1 MVGRSIWLSHKN
13 KALISNQGDRVLQF
27 AAQSFDASIW
37 EIFNTVLNGGTLVL
51 PDNEVRQSVE
61 ALTDLIATQN
71 VTHAFLPPALAGLIP
86 TGSLSTLSV
95 RLLWVERPVRLTS
108 SPALPVVCG

>member
-1 MVGRSIWLSHKN
+1 M
-13 KALISNQGDRVLQF
+13 LQF
-27 AAQSFDASIW
+27 AAQSFDVSFW

-86 TGSLSTLSV
+86 TGSLSKSAYAYC
-95 RLLWVERPVRLTS
+95 WVEKPVHLTS
-108 SPALPVVCG
+108 SLALPVVDG

>member
-1 MVGRSIWLSHKN
+1 MGDQSGC
-13 KALISNQGDRVLQF
+13 AQEQGFDIKPRRPELQF

-71 VTHAFLPPALAGLIP
+71 VTHAVTLPPALARLMP
-86 TGSLSTLSV
+86 TGSLSNRCSTLV
-95 RLLWVERPVRLTS
+95 VGGEACTPES